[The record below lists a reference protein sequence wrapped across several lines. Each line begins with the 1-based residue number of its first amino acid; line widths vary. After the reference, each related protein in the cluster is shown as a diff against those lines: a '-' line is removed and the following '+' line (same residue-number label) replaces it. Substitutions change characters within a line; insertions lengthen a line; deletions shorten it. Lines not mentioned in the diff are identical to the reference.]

1 MTELFGIPLPLHPLP
16 LAGVGGCGLT
26 GRGIA
31 VWLKLKPD
39 RKKHQQRTNSFQSR
53 VKMSG
58 FYYTLGSN
66 ATQRKGGT
74 KVRLLLNAIEALR
87 VPKYNRGIK
96 RSEVQIFTA
105 FDFSLLSAT
114 AASRSTETSEPWA
127 PQTPR

>member
-39 RKKHQQRTNSFQSR
+39 RKKHRQRTNSFQSR

-66 ATQRKGGT
+66 TTPCKGGT
-74 KVRLLLNAIEALR
+74 NVRLLPNAIETFSR
-87 VPKYNRGIK
+87 P
-96 RSEVQIFTA
+96 EVQ
-105 FDFSLLSAT
+105 
-114 AASRSTETSEPWA
+114 SRH
-127 PQTPR
+127 